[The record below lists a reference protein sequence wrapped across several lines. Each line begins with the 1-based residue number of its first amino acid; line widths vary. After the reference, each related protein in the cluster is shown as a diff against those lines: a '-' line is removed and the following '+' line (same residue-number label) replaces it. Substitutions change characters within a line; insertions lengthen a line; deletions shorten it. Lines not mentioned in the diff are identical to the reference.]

1 MKRLYYLT
9 YSVDSTEQISKDLH
23 AHGINDWRFHVVS
36 KDEAG
41 LFNHHVH
48 SANILYRTD
57 MVRFVERGVIL
68 GGLISCA
75 SILPLALNN
84 VFNLPMGAW
93 LAMGLFSMVLGA
105 WVGCFGGVSSEN
117 YKIRRFHD
125 AIQKGQYLAMID
137 APKLQIDEIK
147 ALMKAKHNEAQLQ
160 LEDSTITNPFAA
172 ADGKVHLT

>member
-23 AHGINDWRFHVVS
+23 AHGVNDWRFHVVS

-48 SANILYRTD
+48 SASILYRTD

-68 GGLISCA
+68 GGLIGCA
-75 SILPLALNN
+75 AILPLAFNN
-84 VFNLPMGAW
+84 VFTLPMGAW
-93 LAMGLFSMVLGA
+93 LTMGLFSMVLGA
-105 WVGCFGGVSSEN
+105 WVGCFGGISSEN

-125 AIQKGQYLAMID
+125 AIEKGQYLVMID
-137 APKLQIDEIK
+137 APKIQVEEIK
-147 ALMKAKHNEAQLQ
+147 VLMQAKHSEAQLQ
-160 LEDSTITNPFAA
+160 LEDSTITNPFAGI
-172 ADGKVHLT
+172 DGKVHIT